1 MFMDFESRVW
11 DCDGGDIEAVRGLH
25 LGNRRGNSK
34 NGGGGLKVLIFHYVP
49 QSRNPQNRGVNV
61 TST

>member
-11 DCDGGDIEAVRGLH
+11 DCDGGHSEEVRGLH

-34 NGGGGLKVLIFHYVP
+34 NGGGGLKVLRFHYLP
-49 QSRNPQNRGVNV
+49 NV
-61 TST
+61 IGKLI